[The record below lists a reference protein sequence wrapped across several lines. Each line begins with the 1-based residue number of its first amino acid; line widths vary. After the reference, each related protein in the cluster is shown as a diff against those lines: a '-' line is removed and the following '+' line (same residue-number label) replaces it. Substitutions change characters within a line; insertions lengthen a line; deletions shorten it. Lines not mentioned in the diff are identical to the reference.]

1 MGSFKMQGFTLWFTG
16 LPCSGKTTIADVV
29 DKELQ
34 SRGLRVE
41 SLDGD
46 EIRRHLCSD
55 LGFSKADRDTNI
67 RRMGFIAKLLSRND
81 VATLGAFVSPYN
93 EVRDHLRS
101 EIENFIEVYV
111 RCPVEVCIE
120 RDVKGMYKKALAG
133 EIQNFTGISDPYEEP
148 VSPEIVVDTD
158 KETIEESVIK
168 VLQKLEELGRIP
180 VMSQSVSYTA
190 EDEEKIKKRLKSLGY
205 I

>member
-1 MGSFKMQGFTLWFTG
+1 MSSFKMQGFTLWFTG

-34 SRGLRVE
+34 GRGLKVE

-46 EIRRHLCSD
+46 E
-55 LGFSKADRDTNI
+55 I

-81 VATLGAFVSPYN
+81 VVTLGAFVSPYN
-93 EVRDHLRS
+93 EVREHMRS
-101 EIENFIEVYV
+101 EIDTFIEVYV

-133 EIQNFTGISDPYEEP
+133 EIQNFTGVSDPYEVP
-148 VSPEIVVDTD
+148 VNPEIVVDTD
-158 KETIEESVIK
+158 KETVEESVAK
-168 VLQKLEELGRIP
+168 VLEKLEELGRIP
-180 VMSQSVSYTA
+180 GMSESVPYA
-190 EDEEKIKKRLKSLGY
+190 DEDEEKTRKQLEYKGY
-205 I
+205 L